1 MNRFLFASTILMFF
15 GIFHANAQ
23 RFQLRGLEIYNPY
36 YHNPAFIQAEKNVQ
50 LDFIGY
56 NFDYI
61 SGIWASVM
69 TNIPAI
75 NSSAGIRYAQS
86 AYSDYLDSRN
96 LQLDYAYEHSFS
108 DNLHLKGG
116 LYLSSGRLENKEA
129 VYNPESEIWKY
140 RRVGS
145 MGLGIALEYRKLY
158 AGISSSIPLF
168 IRKEVLIEE
177 NLTETR
183 KMNADYYTFNYL
195 MGYSLGK
202 PGRFTFDPIFGL
214 DYYSLNGG
222 MFKEWKGYLGA
233 NMEIR
238 NLVGF
243 GFTLGNMVS
252 FSTSLNIMDRVSLML
267 GIYSGEHDLFD
278 DIDNGNY
285 IIDFNDFKIIAQIRV
300 NL

>member
-1 MNRFLFASTILMFF
+1 MKRILFASAILMFF

-36 YHNPAFIQAEKNVQ
+36 YHNPAFVQAEKTVQ

-56 NFDYI
+56 NFDYS

-75 NSSAGIRYAQS
+75 NSSAGIRFAQNAMGDYA
-86 AYSDYLDSRN
+86 DSRN
-96 LQLDYAYEHSFS
+96 LQLAYAYKHSFS
-108 DNLHLKGG
+108 ENLHLRGG
-116 LYLSSGRLENKEA
+116 LLLSSGRVENKEA
-129 VYNPESEIWKY
+129 GYDPDREMWKY

-145 MGLGIALEYRKLY
+145 MGLGITLEYRKLY
-158 AGISSSIPLF
+158 AGISSTIPLY
-168 IRKEVLIEE
+168 IRNEVLVGE
-177 NLTETR
+177 NLTEIR
-183 KMNADYYTFNYL
+183 KMDADDYTFNYL

-222 MFKEWKGYLGA
+222 TFKEWKGYLGA

-267 GIYSGEHDLFD
+267 GVYAGEHDLFD
-278 DIDNGNY
+278 NIDYGSY

>member
-1 MNRFLFASTILMFF
+1 MKRILFACMVLMFF
-15 GIFHANAQ
+15 GTFHADAQ

-36 YHNPAFIQAEKNVQ
+36 YHNPAFVQAEKSVQ

-56 NFDYI
+56 NFDYN

-75 NSSAGIRYAQS
+75 NSSAGIRYAQG

-96 LQLDYAYEHSFS
+96 LQLAYAYEHSFS
-108 DNLHLKGG
+108 DNLYLKGG

-129 VYNPESEIWKY
+129 IYNPESEMLKY

-158 AGISSSIPLF
+158 AGISSVIPLY
-168 IRKEVLIEE
+168 IRNEVLIGE

-183 KMNADYYTFNYL
+183 KMDADDYTFNYL

-202 PGRFTFDPIFGL
+202 LGRFTFDPIFGL

-222 MFKEWKGYLGA
+222 VYKEWKGYLGA

-267 GIYSGEHDLFD
+267 GVYAGEHELFG
-278 DIDNGNY
+278 DIDRGTY